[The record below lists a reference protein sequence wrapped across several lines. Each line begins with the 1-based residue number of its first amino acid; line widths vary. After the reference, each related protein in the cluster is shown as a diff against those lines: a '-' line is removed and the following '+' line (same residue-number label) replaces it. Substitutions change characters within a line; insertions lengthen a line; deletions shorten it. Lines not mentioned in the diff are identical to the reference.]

1 MVSDLYSKKIVGFNL
16 HSSLET
22 EGCIHTLH
30 MALGQVPKN
39 KKVIHHSDQGIQFC
53 SKDYTDILIHS
64 GHKISMTEANHYY
77 ENAVAE
83 RINKTLKFEF
93 GLRYTFN
100 DFKEA
105 QSAIKQAV
113 FLYNNVR
120 LHQHLGFFTPEFVH
134 QAS

>member
-1 MVSDLYSKKIVGFNL
+1 M
-16 HSSLET
+16 
-22 EGCIHTLH
+22 
-30 MALGQVPKN
+30 
-39 KKVIHHSDQGIQFC
+39 
-53 SKDYTDILIHS
+53 IHS
-64 GHKISMTEANHYY
+64 GYKISMTEVNHYY
-77 ENAVAE
+77 EDAVAE
-83 RINKTLKFEF
+83 RINKTLKFEC

-120 LHQHLGFFTPEFVH
+120 LHQHLGFLTPEFVH

>member
-1 MVSDLYSKKIVGFNL
+1 
-16 HSSLET
+16 
-22 EGCIHTLH
+22 
-30 MALGQVPKN
+30 
-39 KKVIHHSDQGIQFC
+39 
-53 SKDYTDILIHS
+53 
-64 GHKISMTEANHYY
+64 MTEVNHCY

-83 RINKTLKFEF
+83 KINKTLKFEF

-120 LHQHLGFFTPEFVH
+120 LHQHLGFLTPEFVR

>member
-22 EGCIHTLH
+22 EGCIHALH

-64 GHKISMTEANHYY
+64 GHKISMTEANHCY

>member
-1 MVSDLYSKKIVGFNL
+1 
-16 HSSLET
+16 
-22 EGCIHTLH
+22 
-30 MALGQVPKN
+30 
-39 KKVIHHSDQGIQFC
+39 
-53 SKDYTDILIHS
+53 
-64 GHKISMTEANHYY
+64 MTEVNHCY
-77 ENAVAE
+77 ENVIYTIFLTTPCCAA

-120 LHQHLGFFTPEFVH
+120 LHQHLEPVSKLLVLWNGNYLLVKWTNIIQRYRTSFG
-134 QAS
+134 

>member
-1 MVSDLYSKKIVGFNL
+1 MIL
-16 HSSLET
+16 HTSVTDEVR
-22 EGCIHTLH
+22 GC
-30 MALGQVPKN
+30 P
-39 KKVIHHSDQGIQFC
+39 
-53 SKDYTDILIHS
+53 
-64 GHKISMTEANHYY
+64 KISMTEVNHCY
-77 ENAVAE
+77 ENVIYTIFLTTPCCAA